1 MIKSIIINILKVS
14 VTLVIIA
21 IGILGYLWLKS
32 TEENISIEKV
42 EETSFFV
49 KTSSIQINN
58 YNPTNI
64 SFGSIFSSRQANLT
78 FPLFGEVLNISD
90 KFKSGEFVKKGTVLA
105 ELDNFNQLINLN
117 DLEIQLSLNKSQI
130 EEIKSEISTDKLQLQ
145 ELLNQLDIREKQKAR
160 IISMVKSKAS
170 TDSALD
176 EILLAVSIAKSNI
189 LSRKQNINRLNF
201 KIEQLNLSN
210 KRLKMTIKKAKR
222 GISDTIL
229 KAPFDGSLGNV
240 NIALG
245 ENVSNQKIV
254 ASLSNLNFLEVSFNV
269 PSQVFANFQDVI
281 GKEVSVYW
289 EQGSDEVSMLKGYIS
304 RRDAYVNPQ
313 DGGGKMF
320 AILPKPSANF
330 SKIPPGAFV
339 KVYYPIGSLL
349 KVAKLPEE
357 AIYEGDSIFVIKDGR
372 ALKKKVQIVHKEP
385 GFVYFKG
392 DITNGEK
399 VVVSRLAG
407 IGDGVKL
414 ESK

>member
-1 MIKSIIINILKVS
+1 MIKSIIINILKLS
-14 VTLVIIA
+14 VALVIIA

-176 EILLAVSIAKSNI
+176 EILLAVSVAKSNI

-210 KRLKMTIKKAKR
+210 KRLKMSIKKAKR
-222 GISDTIL
+222 GITDTIL

-289 EQGSDEVSMLKGYIS
+289 EQGSDEASMLKGYIS

-372 ALKKKVQIVHKEP
+372 ALKKKVQIIHKEP

-407 IGDGVKL
+407 IGDGIKL